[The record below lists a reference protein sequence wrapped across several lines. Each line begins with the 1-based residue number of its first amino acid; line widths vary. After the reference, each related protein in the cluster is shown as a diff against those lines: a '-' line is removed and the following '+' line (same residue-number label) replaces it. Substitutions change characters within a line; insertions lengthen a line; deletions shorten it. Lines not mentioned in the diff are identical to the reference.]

1 MKPTIKVVN
10 LKEFNKQLE
19 DLKGAGRGDALKR
32 AGMAGGQVIEAA
44 AKVNAEAQFR
54 GSPTG
59 TLKESIHTE
68 IVEASE
74 NSVTVHIGSGLV
86 YARIQEFGGW
96 IKPVTAKVLSWINDK
111 GERVFAKKAYIKARP
126 YLRPARDENLQKVRE
141 AIGASIKASIEK
153 ALGKKG

>member
-10 LKEFNKQLE
+10 LKGFNRQLE
-19 DLKGAGRGDALKR
+19 DLKGTARGEALKQ

-54 GSPTG
+54 GSSTG

-68 IVEASE
+68 IVKADQ
-74 NSVTVHIGSGLV
+74 NAVTVHIGTGLI

-96 IKPVTAKVLSWINDK
+96 IEATTAKALSWINEQ
-111 GERVFAKKAYIKARP
+111 GERVFAKKVHLDPRP
-126 YLRPARDENLQKVRE
+126 YLRPAFDENQDKAVK
-141 AIGASIKASIEK
+141 AIGESIKRSIERV
-153 ALGKKG
+153 LHGKG

>member
-1 MKPTIKVVN
+1 MKTTIKVVN
-10 LKEFNKQLE
+10 LREFTKQLE
-19 DLKGAGRGDALKR
+19 DLKGAARGEALKQ

-68 IVEASE
+68 IVKADQ
-74 NSVTVHIGSGLV
+74 NAVTVHIGTGLI

-96 IKPVTAKVLSWINDK
+96 IKPVTAKVLSWINAR
-111 GERVFAKKAYIKARP
+111 GERVFAKKVYIKARP
-126 YLRPARDENLQKVRE
+126 YLRPARDENLQKVKD

-153 ALGKKG
+153 ALKGKG